1 MTDLRVLQYRMI
13 RDSPVTD
20 YNVTTQD
27 QRLNLVDVA
36 VVKNDSLK
44 FLRGGKKDIWPSQF
58 NLL

>member
-1 MTDLRVLQYRMI
+1 MTELRVLQYRMI
-13 RDSPVTD
+13 RDSPVMD

-27 QRLNLVDVA
+27 QRLSLVDVA
-36 VVKNDSLK
+36 EVKNDSLE